1 MMVLDFF
8 HMFLGVVVKFLLLLQ
23 LSDYK
28 WSNYFRKS
36 GGGRKE
42 AFSALLEET
51 IFLLKVSFEHPV
63 NY

>member
-8 HMFLGVVVKFLLLLQ
+8 HVFLGVVVKFLLLLQ

-36 GGGRKE
+36 RGEEGGLLCITGRDYFFVE
-42 AFSALLEET
+42 SEL
-51 IFLLKVSFEHPV
+51 
-63 NY
+63 

>member
-36 GGGRKE
+36 RGEEGGLLCITGRDYFFVE
-42 AFSALLEET
+42 SEL
-51 IFLLKVSFEHPV
+51 
-63 NY
+63 